1 MIIRGFISM
10 SNRFN
15 MVIHVKILIIVAS
28 MVQGDSGGEIILG
41 SYIME
46 YLPEMSYSSTN
57 TKQAST
63 SGKTVRFG
71 AKMKLHDLKTSL
83 K

>member
-1 MIIRGFISM
+1 MEL
-10 SNRFN
+10 

-28 MVQGDSGGEIILG
+28 MFQGDSGGKIILG
-41 SYIME
+41 SYHIME
-46 YLPEMSYSSTN
+46 YLPEMSCSSTN

-63 SGKTVRFG
+63 NGKTLRFG